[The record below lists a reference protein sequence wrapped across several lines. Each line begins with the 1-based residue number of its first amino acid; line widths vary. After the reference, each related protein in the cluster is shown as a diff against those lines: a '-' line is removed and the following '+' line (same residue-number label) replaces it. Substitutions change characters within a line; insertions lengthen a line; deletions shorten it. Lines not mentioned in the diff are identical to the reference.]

1 MSMKRCFELSAGPS
15 FSAVSRALVVGGVL
29 SLAVAC
35 ARKDAAKTD
44 STVAA
49 SDSATTTASA
59 MSAPSATPVESVST
73 GETAAS
79 ADSQKNAGAKSA
91 TGAENTASKSFAS
104 TKTSS
109 TPTHYTVHHT
119 DSSTTRHI
127 ATSPARSTSSSSSSA
142 SSSAASPAA
151 TTSTA
156 STPTAASA
164 DTGEK
169 TTADTSKKTAS
180 AGGAVDHL
188 LVSPQEYEG
197 WKMFSVYCYRC
208 HGVDAMG
215 GGIAPNLRH
224 SVSSEGS
231 VTHDVFITT
240 VTNGRLDKGM
250 PTWKA
255 LLSPE
260 QMEDLWLYINARSSG
275 RLAPG
280 RPHMAV
286 GCESLIESSDDAR
299 RGRPEPSAALFAS

>member
-1 MSMKRCFELSAGPS
+1 MSMKRCFELPAGPS
-15 FSAVSRALVVGGVL
+15 FLAISRAVLIGGVL

-35 ARKDAAKTD
+35 ARRDASKGD
-44 STVAA
+44 STATV
-49 SDSATTTASA
+49 SDSATKSASA
-59 MSAPSATPVESVST
+59 MTAPPATPVESVST
-73 GETAAS
+73 GETSVSAESQTKPSATPASGAAGVAS
-79 ADSQKNAGAKSA
+79 ASAKP
-91 TGAENTASKSFAS
+91 EAS
-104 TKTSS
+104 TKAPAAT
-109 TPTHYTVHHT
+109 THHVIHRT
-119 DSSTTRHI
+119 DSSTTKHV
-127 ATSPARSTSSSSSSA
+127 AAAPASASGSSSSTGSTTT
-142 SSSAASPAA
+142 AAPS
-151 TTSTA
+151 TTSST
-156 STPTAASA
+156 STPTASAASA

-169 TTADTSKKTAS
+169 SAADTSKKTAS
-180 AGGAVDHL
+180 ASGSGDHL

-231 VTHDVFITT
+231 VTHEVFIQT

-280 RPHMAV
+280 RPHMAS
-286 GCESLIESSDDAR
+286 GAN
-299 RGRPEPSAALFAS
+299 P

>member
-1 MSMKRCFELSAGPS
+1 VHHA
-15 FSAVSRALVVGGVL
+15 
-29 SLAVAC
+29 
-35 ARKDAAKTD
+35 D
-44 STVAA
+44 S
-49 SDSATTTASA
+49 SATKR
-59 MSAPSATPVESVST
+59 V
-73 GETAAS
+73 TAAS
-79 ADSQKNAGAKSA
+79 APA
-91 TGAENTASKSFAS
+91 
-104 TKTSS
+104 
-109 TPTHYTVHHT
+109 
-119 DSSTTRHI
+119 SSTTAQ
-127 ATSPARSTSSSSSSA
+127 AT
-142 SSSAASPAA
+142 
-151 TTSTA
+151 
-156 STPTAASA
+156 SA

-169 TTADTSKKTAS
+169 APADTSKKTAA
-180 AGGAVDHL
+180 AGGATDHL

-260 QMEDLWLYINARSSG
+260 QMEDLWLYVNARSSG

-280 RPHMAV
+280 RPHMAA
-286 GCESLIESSDDAR
+286 GAN
-299 RGRPEPSAALFAS
+299 P

>member
-1 MSMKRCFELSAGPS
+1 MSMKRCFELAAGPS
-15 FSAVSRALVVGGVL
+15 FSSVSRALLVGGAL

-35 ARKDAAKTD
+35 ARKDATKGD
-44 STVAA
+44 STVVA
-49 SDSATTTASA
+49 SNSATTSTTAMPS
-59 MSAPSATPVESVST
+59 PSATPVESVST
-73 GETAAS
+73 GETSAS
-79 ADSQKNAGAKSA
+79 ADSQKNASAASAKSA
-91 TGAENTASKSFAS
+91 SSAGDTSSKSAS
-104 TKTSS
+104 TKMAA
-109 TPTHYTVHHT
+109 TPTHHTVHH
-119 DSSTTRHI
+119 SESTTTKH
-127 ATSPARSTSSSSSSA
+127 AAASPAHTSSSSSSTGASAGTA
-142 SSSAASPAA
+142 SSNTSSTSA
-151 TTSTA
+151 TTSTSSPSA
-156 STPTAASA
+156 STSA
-164 DTGEK
+164 DTGQK
-169 TTADTSKKTAS
+169 TAADTSKKTAS

-231 VTHDVFITT
+231 VTHEVFVQT

-260 QMEDLWLYINARSSG
+260 QIEDLWLYINARSSG

-280 RPHMAV
+280 RPHMAQ
-286 GCESLIESSDDAR
+286 GAN
-299 RGRPEPSAALFAS
+299 P

>member
-1 MSMKRCFELSAGPS
+1 MSMKRCFELPAGPS
-15 FSAVSRALVVGGVL
+15 FSAVGRAMLIGGVL

-35 ARKDAAKTD
+35 ARKDAAKGD

-49 SDSATTTASA
+49 TDSTTKTASA
-59 MSAPSATPVESVST
+59 MTTPSTTPVESAST
-73 GETAAS
+73 GETTVS
-79 ADSQKNAGAKSA
+79 TDSQKTPSGASAGGASGAATTSTKSA
-91 TGAENTASKSFAS
+91 MS
-104 TKTSS
+104 TKSS
-109 TPTHYTVHHT
+109 TSPTHHTVHHT
-119 DSSTTRHI
+119 DSSTVKHG
-127 ATSPARSTSSSSSSA
+127 AASSERA
-142 SSSAASPAA
+142 SSSTASNSGSTATTAPAA
-151 TTSTA
+151 TTSTPA
-156 STPTAASA
+156 STASTASA

-169 TTADTSKKTAS
+169 AAADTSKKTAS

-224 SVSSEGS
+224 SVGPEGS
-231 VTHDVFITT
+231 VNHEVFIQT

-260 QMEDLWLYINARSSG
+260 QMEDLWQYINARASG

-280 RPHMAV
+280 RPHMAS
-286 GCESLIESSDDAR
+286 GAN
-299 RGRPEPSAALFAS
+299 P

>member
-15 FSAVSRALVVGGVL
+15 FSAVGRAMLMGGVL

-49 SDSATTTASA
+49 SDSATHSASA
-59 MSAPSATPVESVST
+59 MTTSSATPVESAST
-73 GETAAS
+73 GETTVS
-79 ADSQKNAGAKSA
+79 ADSQKTPSV
-91 TGAENTASKSFAS
+91 AS
-104 TKTSS
+104 TSGASGATTTATKSTTSTKSS
-109 TPTHYTVHHT
+109 TSPTHHTVHHT
-119 DSSTTRHI
+119 DSSSAKHV
-127 ATSPARSTSSSSSSA
+127 A
-142 SSSAASPAA
+142 SSSERPSS
-151 TTSTA
+151 STA
-156 STPTAASA
+156 SNSGSTATTASSATSSTPASTAATASVASA

-169 TTADTSKKTAS
+169 TAADTSKKTAS

-224 SVSSEGS
+224 SVGPEGS
-231 VTHDVFITT
+231 VNHEVFIQT

-260 QMEDLWLYINARSSG
+260 QMEDLWQYINARSSG

-280 RPHMAV
+280 RPHMAS
-286 GCESLIESSDDAR
+286 GAN
-299 RGRPEPSAALFAS
+299 P

>member
-1 MSMKRCFELSAGPS
+1 MLMKRCFELSAGPS
-15 FSAVSRALVVGGVL
+15 FSAVGRAMLMGGVL

-35 ARKDAAKTD
+35 ARKDAARSD

-49 SDSATTTASA
+49 TDSTTKTASA
-59 MSAPSATPVESVST
+59 MTTPTATPSATPVESAST
-73 GETAAS
+73 GETTVS
-79 ADSQKNAGAKSA
+79 PDSQKSSSVASASGASGAATKPTKSM
-91 TGAENTASKSFAS
+91 TS
-104 TKTSS
+104 TKTATS
-109 TPTHYTVHHT
+109 PVHHAVHRT
-119 DSSTTRHI
+119 DSSTTKHVAAASERASSSTASNSGSS
-127 ATSPARSTSSSSSSA
+127 ATTASSTSSSA
-142 SSSAASPAA
+142 PA
-151 TTSTA
+151 STA
-156 STPTAASA
+156 STASA
-164 DTGEK
+164 DTGQK
-169 TTADTSKKTAS
+169 TAADTSKKTAS

-224 SVSSEGS
+224 SVGPEGS
-231 VTHDVFITT
+231 VNHEVFITT

-260 QMEDLWLYINARSSG
+260 QMEDLWLYINARASG

-280 RPHMAV
+280 RPHMAS
-286 GCESLIESSDDAR
+286 GAN
-299 RGRPEPSAALFAS
+299 P

>member
-15 FSAVSRALVVGGVL
+15 FSAVGRAMLMGGVL

-49 SDSATTTASA
+49 SDSATNSASA
-59 MSAPSATPVESVST
+59 MTTPSATPVESAST
-73 GETAAS
+73 GETSMS
-79 ADSQKNAGAKSA
+79 ADSQAKPNAAPASDAAGSASTSAKP
-91 TGAENTASKSFAS
+91 EAS
-104 TKTSS
+104 TKTSTATTHHVVHHAENS
-109 TPTHYTVHHT
+109 TPKHVA
-119 DSSTTRHI
+119 SS
-127 ATSPARSTSSSSSSA
+127 AAPASSSSSSTGSTTTA
-142 SSSAASPAA
+142 APSSTTSTS
-151 TTSTA
+151 TSTA
-156 STPTAASA
+156 SAASA

-169 TTADTSKKTAS
+169 TPADTSKKTAS
-180 AGGAVDHL
+180 ASGSTDHL

-231 VTHDVFITT
+231 VTHEVFIQT

-280 RPHMAV
+280 RPHMAS
-286 GCESLIESSDDAR
+286 GAN
-299 RGRPEPSAALFAS
+299 P

>member
-1 MSMKRCFELSAGPS
+1 MSMKRSFELSISPSHSFAG
-15 FSAVSRALVVGGVL
+15 RTLVVAGVL

-44 STVAA
+44 SAAA
-49 SDSATTTASA
+49 STDTTKTASSMTA
-59 MSAPSATPVESVST
+59 TPSSPVESVST
-73 GETAAS
+73 GETTVSAESKANPTVAAS
-79 ADSQKNAGAKSA
+79 NVSSGKSDTASKAASTTTKTASTSAKTPVHHTTHHSA
-91 TGAENTASKSFAS
+91 SAPATTLSNTASN
-104 TKTSS
+104 TSS
-109 TPTHYTVHHT
+109 STNAGSTVSNA
-119 DSSTTRHI
+119 SSTT
-127 ATSPARSTSSSSSSA
+127 A
-142 SSSAASPAA
+142 
-151 TTSTA
+151 STA
-156 STPTAASA
+156 AA
-164 DTGEK
+164 DTGDK
-169 TTADTSKKTAS
+169 AADTTKKTAS
-180 AGGAVDHL
+180 AGGTTDHL

-280 RPHMAV
+280 RPHMAS
-286 GCESLIESSDDAR
+286 GAN
-299 RGRPEPSAALFAS
+299 P

>member
-1 MSMKRCFELSAGPS
+1 MSMKRCFELPASKS
-15 FSAVSRALVVGGVL
+15 FSAVSRAVLIGGVL

-35 ARKDAAKTD
+35 ARKDASKSD
-44 STVAA
+44 STAAA
-49 SDSATTTASA
+49 SDSATKTASA
-59 MSAPSATPVESVST
+59 MTAPSSTPVESVST
-73 GETAAS
+73 GETSVS
-79 ADSQKNAGAKSA
+79 ADSQVKPNAAPASGSAGAANTSA
-91 TGAENTASKSFAS
+91 KPEAS
-104 TKTSS
+104 TKTS
-109 TPTHYTVHHT
+109 TATTHHVIHRT
-119 DSSTTRHI
+119 DSSTIKHVAGAR
-127 ATSPARSTSSSSSSA
+127 APASSSSSS
-142 SSSAASPAA
+142 SGS
-151 TTSTA
+151 TSTA
-156 STPTAASA
+156 APSTTLSTSTSTAAAASA

-169 TTADTSKKTAS
+169 TAADTSKKTAS
-180 AGGAVDHL
+180 ASGSTDHL

-231 VTHDVFITT
+231 VTHEVFIQT

-280 RPHMAV
+280 RPHMAS
-286 GCESLIESSDDAR
+286 GAN
-299 RGRPEPSAALFAS
+299 P

>member
-1 MSMKRCFELSAGPS
+1 MSMKRCFELPASPS
-15 FSAVSRALVVGGVL
+15 LSLLGRAVLVGSVL
-29 SLAVAC
+29 SLAAAC
-35 ARKDAAKTD
+35 ARKDAAKSD
-44 STVAA
+44 SVATA
-49 SDSATTTASA
+49 SDSATTTTSA
-59 MSAPSATPVESVST
+59 MTATAASPVESVST
-73 GETAAS
+73 GETTVSAESKANPTVAAS
-79 ADSQKNAGAKSA
+79 NVTSGTTNTAVKPTPSTTPTAPAHHAVHHADSSA
-91 TGAENTASKSFAS
+91 TKR
-104 TKTSS
+104 
-109 TPTHYTVHHT
+109 V
-119 DSSTTRHI
+119 
-127 ATSPARSTSSSSSSA
+127 
-142 SSSAASPAA
+142 AAAPAA
-151 TTSTA
+151 APAPASTSTA
-156 STPTAASA
+156 RTAA
-164 DTGEK
+164 DTGQK
-169 TTADTSKKTAS
+169 TAADTSKKTAA

-250 PTWKA
+250 PSWKA

-280 RPHMAV
+280 RPHMAQ
-286 GCESLIESSDDAR
+286 GAN
-299 RGRPEPSAALFAS
+299 P